1 MNKAEVFKRA
11 YATLLELDA
20 LDKKV
25 EGAMKSIFQDFNGLF
40 DSSSVRDSIV
50 DTMSQVYCNTNE
62 DDELK
67 YYKEWIEWFLYE
79 KPSCGEIISDGWHYN
94 VESID
99 DFCDFLD
106 ATNYVG

>member
-1 MNKAEVFKRA
+1 MNKTEVFKRA

-25 EGAMKSIFQDFNGLF
+25 EDAMKSIFHDFGGLF

-50 DTMSQVYCNTNE
+50 VTMSRIYCNTNE
-62 DDELK
+62 EDELT
-67 YYKEWIEWFLYE
+67 YYKEWIEWWLYE
-79 KPSCGEIISDGWHYN
+79 KPSCPVVVSDGFSYD

-106 ATNYVG
+106 DTLYVG